1 MLPIAPRQY
10 WHVHRHAILGAAC
23 ILHVVDIGHDAQKR
37 GSLMSESLMAIDPTI
52 LAQIRSDGLLR
63 EGHFGF
69 RSGRHSAGLLDRD
82 RLLADP
88 HFASRLGYA
97 IAKRFFVD
105 HIETVATPSI
115 WGAGLAQWVGY
126 FLEPKA
132 KIVDATPKEG
142 EVTIAEELVDLIR
155 GRRVLLLDNLVISG
169 QTMARFATKIDSL
182 GATVIGI
189 GTLWNSGD
197 QTIAGNPVFGLLNA
211 HYPAFEPDNCP
222 ICRLGAVPVEQMGY

>member
-1 MLPIAPRQY
+1 MLCRWCPRSGPSVTGQVLLQCRDAPKVR
-10 WHVHRHAILGAAC
+10 W
-23 ILHVVDIGHDAQKR
+23 
-37 GSLMSESLMAIDPTI
+37 MSESMMSVDPTI
-52 LAQIRSDGLLR
+52 LAQIRQNGLLK
-63 EGHFGF
+63 EGHFAF

-105 HIETVATPSI
+105 HMETVATPSI

-142 EVTIAEELVDLIR
+142 EATIAEEL
-155 GRRVLLLDNLVISG
+155 
-169 QTMARFATKIDSL
+169 
-182 GATVIGI
+182 
-189 GTLWNSGD
+189 
-197 QTIAGNPVFGLLNA
+197 
-211 HYPAFEPDNCP
+211 
-222 ICRLGAVPVEQMGY
+222 

>member
-1 MLPIAPRQY
+1 
-10 WHVHRHAILGAAC
+10 
-23 ILHVVDIGHDAQKR
+23 
-37 GSLMSESLMAIDPTI
+37 MSESLMAIDPTI
-52 LAQIRSDGLLR
+52 LAQIRKDGLIR
-63 EGHFGF
+63 EGHFAF

-142 EVTIAEELVDLIR
+142 EATVAEELLDLIR
-155 GRRVLLLDNLVISG
+155 GRRVLLIDNLVISG
-169 QTMARFATKIDSL
+169 TTMTRFAAKIDQL
-182 GATVIGI
+182 GATIIGV
-189 GTLWNSGD
+189 GALWNSGD
-197 QTIAGNPVFGLLNA
+197 AILAGHPVYGLLNA
-211 HYPAFEPDNCP
+211 QYTAYEPGNCP
-222 ICRLGAVPVEQMGY
+222 LCQNGGAPIESVGY

>member
-1 MLPIAPRQY
+1 
-10 WHVHRHAILGAAC
+10 
-23 ILHVVDIGHDAQKR
+23 
-37 GSLMSESLMAIDPTI
+37 MSESLMAIDPTI
-52 LAQIRSDGLLR
+52 LAQIRKDGLLR
-63 EGHFGF
+63 EGHFAF

-142 EVTIAEELVDLIR
+142 EVTIAEELIDLIR

-169 QTMARFATKIDSL
+169 ATMTRFASMIDRY
-182 GATVIGI
+182 GATVIGV
-189 GTLWNSGD
+189 GTLWNTGD
-197 QTIAGNPVFGLLNA
+197 PMIAGYPVFGLLNA
-211 HYPAFEPDNCP
+211 LYPAFEPEDCSL
-222 ICRLGAVPVEQMGY
+222 CRDGAAPAESVGY